1 MPSNG
6 VAQHRAIK
14 PTLPEDYRKYIGVSP
29 KTFKRIDMEAKR
41 LKIPKIRL
49 IDLMVSSYFN
59 GESK

>member
-14 PTLPEDYRKYIGVSP
+14 PTLPEDYRKYIGVSTDSYY
-29 KTFKRIDMEAKR
+29 KIDMEAKR
-41 LKIPKIRL
+41 LKIPKIKL

-59 GESK
+59 GGSK